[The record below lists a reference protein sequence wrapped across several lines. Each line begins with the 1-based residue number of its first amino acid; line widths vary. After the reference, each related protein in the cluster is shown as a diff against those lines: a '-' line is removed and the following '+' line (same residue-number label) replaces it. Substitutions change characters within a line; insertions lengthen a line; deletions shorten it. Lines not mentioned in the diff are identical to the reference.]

1 MAGPTNPRDAPACIA
16 LAQRQVGDAGGWTPE
31 QWQAQL
37 TDDGL
42 MRAVDGVQ
50 QMFYRP
56 YKTALAYLLRPR
68 VTARTEGDVS
78 EQYGDLSAT
87 VNNLREMDAE
97 WVAARIPPE
106 TTTTDAWDSTITW
119 GGW

>member
-1 MAGPTNPRDAPACIA
+1 MTVQTNPRDAPACIA
-16 LAQRQVGDAGGWTPE
+16 LAQRQVGDTGGWTPE
-31 QWQAQL
+31 QWQGQL

-42 MRAVDGVQ
+42 VRPENGVQ
-50 QMFYRP
+50 VMFYRP
-56 YKTALAYLLRPR
+56 YKTAIAYLLRPR

-78 EQYGDLSAT
+78 EQYGDLTAT
-87 VNNLREMDAE
+87 VENLREMDTE

-106 TTTTDAWDSTITW
+106 TTSADAWDGTITW